1 MSALQEEADL
11 GEFFD
16 FQNAV
21 SDGGSMQT
29 SGAVAD
35 LDCLSHTAESDLY
48 NETNLPTFEDEATE
62 AAEYSNFSKWIP
74 RFIQPDGP
82 CTYCR
87 DRKLNCFLSYG
98 KVTCTAC

>member
-29 SGAVAD
+29 SGAIAD
-35 LDCLSHTAESDLY
+35 LDCLSHTAERS
-48 NETNLPTFEDEATE
+48 AH
-62 AAEYSNFSKWIP
+62 
-74 RFIQPDGP
+74 
-82 CTYCR
+82 
-87 DRKLNCFLSYG
+87 
-98 KVTCTAC
+98 